1 MFWLR
6 TNFPNDCVALP
17 SNTLTFWCFEVL
29 GGRLKTNLT
38 VTMMIAISP
47 IASSLGGAEIKDLC
61 VHGGQN
67 VLKLASSFYT
77 GVLKRKMYLNVKR
90 PIL

>member
-1 MFWLR
+1 MR
-6 TNFPNDCVALP
+6 
-17 SNTLTFWCFEVL
+17 
-29 GGRLKTNLT
+29 
-38 VTMMIAISP
+38 IATSP

-77 GVLKRKMYLNVKR
+77 GVLKRKIYLNVKR
-90 PIL
+90 PILQNILNLKIYENVLKCKKVLKLASSFTLQSEGM

>member
-1 MFWLR
+1 
-6 TNFPNDCVALP
+6 
-17 SNTLTFWCFEVL
+17 
-29 GGRLKTNLT
+29 
-38 VTMMIAISP
+38 MMIAISP

-77 GVLKRKMYLNVKR
+77 GVLKRKIYLNVKR
-90 PIL
+90 PILLNILNLKIYENVLKCKIVLKLASSFTLQSEGM